1 MTHNYELRKLNKDGS
16 TTTVL
21 KLTAE
26 PKPAK
31 EKAKNYA
38 NQNPGLYRLERTKTV
53 VIYFTEKELD
63 KNT

>member
-1 MTHNYELRKLNKDGS
+1 MKHDYELRRLNKDGS
-16 TTTVL
+16 ITTVL
-21 KLTAE
+21 ELTDD

-38 NQNPGLYRLERTKTV
+38 NQNPGLYWLKRTETV

-63 KNT
+63 END

>member
-1 MTHNYELRKLNKDGS
+1 MTHNYELRRLNNDGS

-21 KLTAE
+21 KITAE

-38 NQNPGLYRLERTKTV
+38 NENPGLYWLERTETV

-63 KNT
+63 END